1 MRAWRRFASSLAR
14 SSPKREGP
22 KAAAGGACLPS
33 RRFRLSHP
41 LFETL
46 DVAASLCEYVR
57 RTKTRGGVAH
67 GSVCHFVRVHP
78 RRHGGE
84 QDPRLGQRRFQTIP
98 VPTSITAGCG
108 IALKFDADDPEPVLA
123 RVFGAN
129 RDTGLAALHREV
141 APRSYET
148 VCTL

>member
-1 MRAWRRFASSLAR
+1 MATYVISFESTH
-14 SSPKREGP
+14 
-22 KAAAGGACLPS
+22 AAM
-33 RRFRLSHP
+33 
-41 LFETL
+41 
-46 DVAASLCEYVR
+46 AAS
-57 RTKTRGGVAH
+57 KTLAS
-67 GSVCHFVRVHP
+67 GSV
-78 RRHGGE
+78 
-84 QDPRLGQRRFQTIP
+84 DFQTIP
-98 VPTSITAGCG
+98 VPTSIMAGCG